1 MVSATTPWWP
11 HATRSSGSIP
21 PRSALVAA
29 RNSVWKCRR
38 FRSRN
43 RWTTSAASGP
53 PAATTSR
60 RRSNKRQFPT
70 WKKAGHALGFAIL
83 TAEQREKVENLVE
96 DGVEAPRTSERP
108 PDSERVK
115 MRRGRNGRALTLA
128 CQAAALLA
136 LHRRHGGN
144 PGRGC
149 VARLGAMMREHRPAT
164 LFGWDGSPCTR
175 NSS

>member
-1 MVSATTPWWP
+1 MNRKGVLTMAKFM
-11 HATRSSGSIP
+11 SSHTLPAG
-21 PRSALVAA
+21 A

-96 DGVEAPRTSERP
+96 DGVEAP
-108 PDSERVK
+108 K
-115 MRRGRNGRALTLA
+115 NK
-128 CQAAALLA
+128 
-136 LHRRHGGN
+136 
-144 PGRGC
+144 
-149 VARLGAMMREHRPAT
+149 
-164 LFGWDGSPCTR
+164 
-175 NSS
+175 